1 MRSRYGMS
9 MELGEELVYLN
20 KTVEQQEMYIDE
32 LRIKAAMYK
41 AAFFHKYDLYEKLVK
56 QRDENRDARIGG
68 FDGFCYASWRDNA
81 VFRSLEDMYKDGLL
95 TESEYREC
103 EIL

>member
-1 MRSRYGMS
+1 MYKSRMS

-41 AAFFHKYDLYEKLVK
+41 AAFFHEHDLYDKLVR

-68 FDGFCYASWRDNA
+68 FDGFCYCSRRAHA

-95 TESEYREC
+95 TESEYNQC
-103 EIL
+103 ELL

>member
-1 MRSRYGMS
+1 MHRKYGMS

-32 LRIKAAMYK
+32 LRIKVAMYK
-41 AAFFHKYDLYEKLVK
+41 AAFFHKYDLYEKLVR

-68 FDGFCYASWRDNA
+68 FDGFCYCSWREHA

-95 TESEYREC
+95 TENEYSEC